1 VKHSVG
7 RISVAVAA
15 NRSPELLRAC
25 LASLV
30 PQCRAHGADLIVVRT
45 GSPTE
50 LAQLEHEWPTARFIA
65 APPDASIP
73 ELRGLGLQAAS
84 GDFVAL
90 TEDHCVAAPDWLSA
104 LIEAAGEEVVAVGGG
119 MGNAQTRRAVD
130 WGAYFSEYGFFDASR
145 PPGDDALLTA
155 ANVAYR
161 RPVLRQVTEGA
172 LAGDWE
178 NVLHGRLQSQG
189 LATRF
194 AARAVVRQNRT
205 YQLGDFCR
213 DRFEH
218 GRDYAR
224 ARLAEA
230 PGTSRWMRT
239 LACVALPFVLT
250 LRVARAAGRG
260 APGAFLRALP
270 ATFTFLA
277 AWSVG
282 EVAGYLHG
290 GPPAVEAPGRRV
302 QGTGITS

>member
-1 VKHSVG
+1 MEQPAG
-7 RISVAVAA
+7 RISVTVAA
-15 NRSPELLRAC
+15 NRAPELLRAC
-25 LASLV
+25 LTSLV
-30 PQCRAHGADLIVVRT
+30 PQCSAHAAELIVVRAGP
-45 GSPTE
+45 GSE
-50 LAQLEHEWPTARFIA
+50 LEQLARDWPTVRFIA
-65 APPDASIP
+65 APLDATIP
-73 ELRGLGLQAAS
+73 QLRGLGLQAAT

-104 LIEAAGEEVVAVGGG
+104 LVAAAGPEVVAVGGG

-145 PPGDDALLTA
+145 PAGDDALLTA

-178 NVLHGRLQSQG
+178 NVVHGRLQAQG

-194 AARAVVRQNRT
+194 ASRAVIRQNRT
-205 YQLGDFCR
+205 YHLGDFCR

-224 ARLAEA
+224 ARLAEE
-230 PGTSRWMRT
+230 PGTNRWVRT

-250 LRVARAAGRG
+250 LRVARAAGRSDP
-260 APGAFLRALP
+260 AAFLRALP

-277 AWSVG
+277 AWSIG
-282 EVAGYLHG
+282 EVAGYLH
-290 GPPAVEAPGRRV
+290 PAPASVEVPGSSV
-302 QGTGITS
+302 

>member
-1 VKHSVG
+1 MEPSVG
-7 RISVAVAA
+7 GISVTVAA
-15 NRSPELLRAC
+15 NRSLELLQAC

-30 PQCRAHGADLIVVRT
+30 PQCTALSAELIVVRT
-45 GSPTE
+45 GTAGE
-50 LAQLEHEWPTARFIA
+50 LGQLARDWPTVRFIA
-65 APPDASIP
+65 APSDASIP
-73 ELRGLGLQAAS
+73 QLRGLGLQAAT

-90 TEDHCVAAPDWLSA
+90 TEDHCVAAPDWLSSLMA
-104 LIEAAGEEVVAVGGG
+104 AAGPEVVAVGGG

-145 PPGDDALLTA
+145 PAGDDTLLTA

-189 LATRF
+189 LVTRF
-194 AARAVVRQNRT
+194 ASRAVIRQNRT
-205 YQLGDFCR
+205 YRLGDFCR

-230 PGTSRWMRT
+230 PGTNRWVRT
-239 LACVALPFVLT
+239 LSCVALPFVLT
-250 LRVARAAGRG
+250 MRVARAAGRG
-260 APGAFLRALP
+260 APGSFLRALP

-277 AWSVG
+277 AWSIG
-282 EVAGYLHG
+282 EVAGYLHAA
-290 GPPAVEAPGRRV
+290 PASVEAPGSRV
-302 QGTGITS
+302 

>member
-1 VKHSVG
+1 MERSVG
-7 RISVAVAA
+7 RISVTVAA
-15 NRSPELLRAC
+15 NRSLELLQAC

-30 PQCRAHGADLIVVRT
+30 PQCTAHSAELIVVRS
-45 GSPTE
+45 GPAGE
-50 LAQLEHEWPTARFIA
+50 LGQLAREWPTARFIA
-65 APPDASIP
+65 APAEASIP
-73 ELRGLGLQAAS
+73 QLRGLGLQAAT

-90 TEDHCVAAPDWLSA
+90 TEDHCVAAPDWLSS
-104 LIEAAGEEVVAVGGG
+104 LIDAAGPEVVAVGGG

-145 PPGDDALLTA
+145 PAGDDALLTA

-161 RPVLRQVTEGA
+161 RPVLRQVTDGA

-178 NVLHGRLQSQG
+178 NVLHGRLQAQG
-189 LATRF
+189 LVTRF
-194 AARAVVRQNRT
+194 AARAIVRQNRR
-205 YQLGDFCR
+205 YRLGDFCR

-224 ARLAEA
+224 ARLVEA
-230 PGTSRWMRT
+230 PGTNRWART
-239 LACVALPFVLT
+239 LLCAALPFVLT

-260 APGAFLRALP
+260 APGSFLRALP

-282 EVAGYLHG
+282 EVAGYLHAA
-290 GPPAVEAPGRRV
+290 PASVEAPGSRA
-302 QGTGITS
+302 